1 MVEYLGEEE
10 ADMIRFI
17 LRELNNKIDPHT
29 LLEQLVDVFDEVAEE
44 FVMKLWKML
53 IFFQLENL
61 NIRSQ

>member
-17 LRELNNKIDPHT
+17 LRELNNKTTPQS
-29 LLEQLVDVFDEVAEE
+29 LLEQIADVFDDVAEE

-53 IFFQLENL
+53 VFFQLE
-61 NIRSQ
+61 RQKARQ